1 MDTHTR
7 KVILYATKLP
17 RPAHPNFVETCNIV
31 RKLNGHIT
39 MSTNGILIP
48 KYIHTFKKNDGIQ
61 VSVDGDEKA
70 HDFIRGRGS
79 YEKAVKALKLLNE
92 YKIRHIFHHQSGEQ
106 ALH

>member
-1 MDTHTR
+1 M
-7 KVILYATKLP
+7 
-17 RPAHPNFVETCNIV
+17 
-31 RKLNGHIT
+31 
-39 MSTNGILIP
+39 
-48 KYIHTFKKNDGIQ
+48 
-61 VSVDGDEKA
+61 SVDGDEKA